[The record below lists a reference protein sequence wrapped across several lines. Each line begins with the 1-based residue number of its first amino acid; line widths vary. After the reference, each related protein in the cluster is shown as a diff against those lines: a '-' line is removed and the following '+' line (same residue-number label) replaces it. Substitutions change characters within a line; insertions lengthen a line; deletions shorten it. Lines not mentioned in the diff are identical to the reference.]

1 MDDTPLQEQLLKKI
15 QELEIIDAN
24 LREEMATLTRCGAS
38 TGIGDSVQRPGPTSS
53 CREIGVGH
61 DETVPTWRNGS
72 ASSKHKDRSMLDCL
86 NHRSNNLN
94 FTDKQSYNILQ
105 SMGQAVHI
113 FDDKGLII
121 YWNRAAEDLY
131 GYSASEAVG
140 HNVLDLI
147 VEKHAYEEGKQIIH
161 RSARGESW
169 TGLFPVID
177 KQGRRFQI
185 LASDTPFYDDCG
197 TLIGIICV
205 TCDSQLFHETQTTF
219 TSRRKPSKKAAYD
232 PSSSDQLSKSST
244 ALATTGLNSQQKPFQ
259 ATTPSKLVTK
269 SVLRWI
275 TGTRAKTKKCEIQ
288 GGNRPYVDRQDF
300 LETVISD
307 PREYAQEKM
316 YRERLLGDFRD
327 KDESNYKLITCRV
340 KGIFL
345 PWEGGGRDASM
356 RRTTTHVIDP
366 TINHELKDD
375 FHQQKSEALTNKVAV
390 ESHVFNGSKACG
402 CSSSSNNGNR
412 TSSMVISGSRSS
424 SNMEAD
430 FLSYPGTGAQDNK
443 TIYIIAT
450 STQDVAV
457 KIFSEFEYSEDLL
470 RTFRHEVSLMK
481 RLRHPNV
488 LLFMGA
494 VSSAEHL
501 CIVTEFLPR
510 GSLFQLIQRNPPALD
525 WKRRVLMALDIAR
538 GLNYLH
544 CYNPP
549 IVHRDLKSSNLLV
562 DNNWKLKVGDFG
574 LSRLKH
580 ATFLTTKSG
589 KGTPQWMA
597 PEVIRNEPADEKC
610 DVYSF
615 GVVLWELATGKIPWE
630 GLIPMQVIASVGFMD
645 QGIEIPK
652 DIDPQWASLIKT
664 CLHSDPKCRPTFGK
678 LLKKL
683 NVMRRYYFLGK
694 RVMLATTLSV
704 IVWAGNRKP
713 I

>member
-38 TGIGDSVQRPGPTSS
+38 TGIG
-53 CREIGVGH
+53 VGH
-61 DETVPTWRNGS
+61 DETVPTWKNGS

-140 HNVLDLI
+140 HSVLDLI
-147 VEKHAYEEGKQIIH
+147 VEKDAYEEGKEIIH
-161 RSARGESW
+161 RSAMGESW

-185 LASDTPFYDDCG
+185 MASDTPFYDDCG
-197 TLIGIICV
+197 TLVGIICV
-205 TCDSQLFHETQTTF
+205 NCDSQLFHETQTTF
-219 TSRRKPSKKAAYD
+219 TSRRKPSKKAAHD

-244 ALATTGLNSQQKPFQ
+244 SLATTGLNSQQKPFQ
-259 ATTPSKLVTK
+259 ATTPSKLFILTSRVTK

-300 LETVISD
+300 LETVISE
-307 PREYAQEKM
+307 PTEYAQEKM
-316 YRERLLGDFRD
+316 YRERLFGDFRD
-327 KDESNYKLITCRV
+327 KDESNYKLITFRV

-345 PWEGGGRDASM
+345 PWEGGGRDAPM
-356 RRTTTHVIDP
+356 RRTTTHVIYP

-375 FHQQKSEALTNKVAV
+375 FHQQKSEALTNTVAV

-430 FLSYPGTGAQDNK
+430 FLSYGISWGDLILCEQ
-443 TIYIIAT
+443 IGRGSCAT
-450 STQDVAV
+450 VYHGIWCGSDVAV
-457 KIFSEFEYSEDLL
+457 KVFSEFEYSEDLL

-481 RLRHPNV
+481 KLRHPNV

-494 VSSAEHL
+494 L
-501 CIVTEFLPR
+501 L
-510 GSLFQLIQRNPPALD
+510 QRNPPALD

-615 GVVLWELATGKIPWE
+615 GVVLWELATKKIPWE
-630 GLIPMQVIASVGFMD
+630 GLIPMQVIAAVGFMD

-678 LLKKL
+678 LLEKL
-683 NVMRRYYFLGK
+683 KVMRRYYF
-694 RVMLATTLSV
+694 A
-704 IVWAGNRKP
+704 RKP
-713 I
+713 K